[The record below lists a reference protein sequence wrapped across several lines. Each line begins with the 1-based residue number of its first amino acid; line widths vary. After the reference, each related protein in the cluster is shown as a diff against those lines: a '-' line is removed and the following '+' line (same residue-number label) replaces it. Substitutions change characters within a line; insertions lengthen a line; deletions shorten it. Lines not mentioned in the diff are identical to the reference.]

1 MARADSLFGLAQLR
15 RDRNGQL
22 DRQRVSRAAAAYERI
37 SEAWAKDS
45 DDIKIEAWYKW
56 ALTLVDRSKTETGLE
71 AATTRG
77 EARKILLR
85 PLETLRNLSARPAAD
100 AAGRLSSEG
109 RIWLSRSI
117 LLMGEICE
125 QDGDRAEAV
134 AAYKII
140 VTVNQGQ
147 PSEQSRLPGQSTAES
162 KLATLRDPS
171 SNSTKP
177 Q

>member
-1 MARADSLFGLAQLR
+1 MARADTLFGLAQLR

-45 DDIKIEAWYKW
+45 EDVQIEAWYKW
-56 ALTLVDRSKTETGLE
+56 ALTLVERSKTETGLD
-71 AATTRG
+71 AMTTRG

-85 PLETLRNLSARPAAD
+85 TLDTLRDLSARPAAD
-100 AAGRLSSEG
+100 VAGKLSSDGRL
-109 RIWLSRSI
+109 WLSRSI

-125 QDGDRAEAV
+125 QDGDRNEAA

-162 KLATLRDPS
+162 KLATLRDSS
-171 SNSTKP
+171 SNPTKP